1 MIGIVVLEDD
11 IPIRSVI
18 YGDLDIL
25 QLQNL
30 PMIEL
35 DADESFI
42 DLLTENVEMT
52 ETFYDV

>member
-1 MIGIVVLEDD
+1 VIGIVVLEDD